1 MNIFTFRWVGFNI
14 RWFYEIWIGLVFN
27 TFRCSV
33 HVSTQCTVPQK
44 RHVGYGFCEWC
55 SQYYNL
61 TWNVKEYIIFVLNHN
76 TPLRENCPNT
86 DFFLVL
92 ILLYLSWKQ
101 ENSEQK
107 KLCIWALHAIA
118 SHQINA
124 HQQLILLHDPKCKR
138 LRSSIPN

>member
-1 MNIFTFRWVGFNI
+1 MNIFTFRWVEFNI

-86 DFFLVL
+86 DFFSGPYFHVFELKTGKFGTEKT
-92 ILLYLSWKQ
+92 LYLDTSR
-101 ENSEQK
+101 NS
-107 KLCIWALHAIA
+107 
-118 SHQINA
+118 INV
-124 HQQLILLHDPKCKR
+124 HQQLILLRDPKCKR